1 MQGTS
6 AGGANAH
13 LITLNEMTFTLGD
26 ARSSLL
32 VTGGLL
38 AAGVIGFGIA
48 IEAWPPSRD
57 VTLDC
62 LCCLGSVLMAVCWI
76 TAAMLLA
83 LAFSLVTD
91 ALGEL
96 RRRTGARVQVSA
108 PWASFV
114 ARGTALTDLDPEET
128 QKFIATVAFSYA
140 RAQLALRWAIM
151 MASCFC
157 AWTAAMFSVGAF
169 R

>member
-1 MQGTS
+1 M
-6 AGGANAH
+6 A
-13 LITLNEMTFTLGD
+13 FTLGD
-26 ARSSLL
+26 ARTCLL

-48 IEAWPPSRD
+48 LEAWLSSRD
-57 VTLDC
+57 LTLDC
-62 LCCLGSVLMAVCWI
+62 VCCLGSVMMIVCWV
-76 TAAMLLA
+76 TAATFLA
-83 LAFSLVTD
+83 FAFSLVAD

-114 ARGTALTDLDPEET
+114 ARGAALGNLAPEET
-128 QKFIATVAFSYA
+128 QEFIAMATLSYS

-151 MASCFC
+151 MAGCFC
-157 AWTAAMFSVGAF
+157 AWTVAMFGVGAF

>member
-1 MQGTS
+1 M
-6 AGGANAH
+6 
-13 LITLNEMTFTLGD
+13 
-26 ARSSLL
+26 
-32 VTGGLL
+32 
-38 AAGVIGFGIA
+38 IA
-48 IEAWPPSRD
+48 
-57 VTLDC
+57 
-62 LCCLGSVLMAVCWI
+62 CWA
-76 TAAMLLA
+76 TAATLLA

-114 ARGTALTDLDPEET
+114 ARGTALAELAPEET
-128 QKFIATVAFSYA
+128 QEFIAMAALTYA

-151 MASCFC
+151 MAGCFC
-157 AWTAAMFSVGAF
+157 AWTVAMFGVGAF